1 MNGVILMSKNIK
13 VVRVPDEIIL
23 NEEPIQEIEVFHNSN
38 FYEELDKQFSGLGFI
53 KHTDKEITIDK
64 DDIDEY

>member
-1 MNGVILMSKNIK
+1 MSKNIK

-38 FYEELDKQFSGLGFI
+38 FYEDIEEQFTGAGFI
-53 KHTDKEITIDK
+53 KHTDKEITIDN
-64 DDIDEY
+64 DELDNF